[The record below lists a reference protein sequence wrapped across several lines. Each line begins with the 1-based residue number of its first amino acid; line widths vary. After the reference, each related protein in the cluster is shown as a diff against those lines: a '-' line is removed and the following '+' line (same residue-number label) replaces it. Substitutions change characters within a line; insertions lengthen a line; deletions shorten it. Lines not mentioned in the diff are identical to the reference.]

1 MKIGILAVQGAFIEH
16 EKIIKELGADCIE
29 IRKKEQLEYIDG
41 IILPG
46 GESTVQGQ
54 LIRKLEILEPLKEMI
69 NNGLPVL
76 ATCAG
81 AILLSQTIENG
92 DEAHLATLPVE
103 IKRNAYGR
111 QLSSFVTNA
120 NIDGIGEF
128 PMVFIRAPYI
138 SSVSENVRILA
149 TVDEHIVA
157 VQYKNQI
164 GMSFHPELTSDIR
177 IHKYFLDIAKEY
189 NRK

>member
-16 EKIIKELGADCIE
+16 EKKIKETGADCIE
-29 IRKKEQLEYIDG
+29 IRKKEQLEDIDG

-92 DEAHLATLPVE
+92 DEAHLGTLPVE

>member
-29 IRKKEQLEYIDG
+29 IRKKEQLEDIDG

-92 DEAHLATLPVE
+92 DEAHLGTLPVE

-111 QLSSFVTNA
+111 QLSSFATNA

>member
-16 EKIIKELGADCIE
+16 EKIIKGLGADCIE
-29 IRKKEQLEYIDG
+29 IRKKEQLEDIDG

-92 DEAHLATLPVE
+92 EEAHLGTLPVE

>member
-16 EKIIKELGADCIE
+16 EKITKELGADCIE

-92 DEAHLATLPVE
+92 DEAHLGTLPVE

>member
-92 DEAHLATLPVE
+92 EEAHLGTLPVE

>member
-92 DEAHLATLPVE
+92 DEAHLGTLPVE

>member
-16 EKIIKELGADCIE
+16 EKIIKGLGADCIE
-29 IRKKEQLEYIDG
+29 IRKKEQLEDIDG

-92 DEAHLATLPVE
+92 DEAHLGTLPVE

>member
-92 DEAHLATLPVE
+92 DEAHLGTLPVE

-111 QLSSFVTNA
+111 QLSSFATNA

>member
-16 EKIIKELGADCIE
+16 EKIIKGLGADCIE
-29 IRKKEQLEYIDG
+29 IRKKEQLEDIDG

-92 DEAHLATLPVE
+92 DEAHLGTLPVE

-111 QLSSFVTNA
+111 QLSSFATNA